1 MRIICT
7 VEEFA
12 NMVRGCHDANE
23 LGHCDKC
30 ALHRVCYECDGNIT
44 QFVKAAD
51 IVDEQEDEH
60 ATD

>member
-12 NMVRGCHDANE
+12 NLVRGCHDTTE
-23 LGHCDKC
+23 LNNCSKC
-30 ALHRVCYECDGNIT
+30 ALHKVCYEYDGNIT

-51 IVDEQEDEH
+51 IVDEQEDE
-60 ATD
+60 DE

>member
-12 NMVRGCHDANE
+12 NLVRGCHDAMGSVN
-23 LGHCDKC
+23 CCKC
-30 ALHRVCYECDGNIT
+30 ALYKVCCEYDGNIT

-51 IVDEQEDEH
+51 IVDEQEDDH
-60 ATD
+60 AD

>member
-12 NMVRGCHDANE
+12 NLVCGCHDATILNN
-23 LGHCDKC
+23 CTKC
-30 ALHRVCYECDGNIT
+30 ALHKVCCEYDGNIT

-51 IVDEQEDEH
+51 IVDEQEDD
-60 ATD
+60 A